1 MANIKWWICSSIG
14 RPSSGLN
21 LGSHLSRFLGRG
33 CSGGAMWS
41 TPRLFHGFFTI
52 LGMLGIDEV
61 AEDVE
66 GEEDWAVEY
75 FDVVLLIITTPDD
88 CGWEMDGMRGW

>member
-1 MANIKWWICSSIG
+1 
-14 RPSSGLN
+14 
-21 LGSHLSRFLGRG
+21 
-33 CSGGAMWS
+33 
-41 TPRLFHGFFTI
+41 
-52 LGMLGIDEV
+52 MLGIDEV

-88 CGWEMDGMRGW
+88 CG